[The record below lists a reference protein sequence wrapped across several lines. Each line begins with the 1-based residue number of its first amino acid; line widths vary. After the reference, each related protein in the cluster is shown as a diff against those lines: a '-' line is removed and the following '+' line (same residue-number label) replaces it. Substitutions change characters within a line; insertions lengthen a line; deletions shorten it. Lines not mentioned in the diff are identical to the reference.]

1 MIIEV
6 AQGLHALAMNVGD
19 VLAAAPDPGSGVAP
33 PGSDKILIV
42 LQWLKW
48 LFTAAA
54 VAGGLFIAAK
64 MVMAHR
70 RGDDTNVSHLGVW
83 LGACVLAGVAPH
95 IVNALG

>member
-6 AQGLHALAMNVGD
+6 AQGLHTLAVNVGD

-33 PGSDKILIV
+33 PGSDKILKI
-42 LQWLKW
+42 LQWLI
-48 LFTAAA
+48 TAAA